1 MNRTTNGLRITTIIV
16 VTLCVVLFLM
26 TGCTPHK
33 SEEECVA
40 MLEGRGYNE
49 YILLEGKSLKQAC
62 IDFKVEEGRVIF
74 ILKSTKGTYPDLNV
88 CYVFCLNSKSKANS
102 LNEQLIKLGF
112 YTELDGFVV
121 LADTYNQ

>member
-1 MNRTTNGLRITTIIV
+1 MNRATHGFKITTIIV
-16 VTLCVVLFLM
+16 VTLCVVLFLL

-33 SEEECVA
+33 SEEECA
-40 MLEGRGYNE
+40 SMLKERGYND

-62 IDFKVEEGRVIF
+62 IDFKVEKGRVVF
-74 ILKSTKGTYPDLNV
+74 ILKATKGTYPDLNV
-88 CYVFCLNSKSKANS
+88 CYVFYLNSKSKAKS